1 MVALDS
7 WLSRHEW
14 GTHGSYADIREL
26 SRSSRVGVAAAVRA
40 TTLLNR
46 LLDLPGISMQ
56 AAALGSQ
63 QLTVDVRLRS
73 AKLGWPVRCAGT
85 RLALAT
91 TPPVPSF
98 WRGLDSALMW

>member
-1 MVALDS
+1 
-7 WLSRHEW
+7 
-14 GTHGSYADIREL
+14 
-26 SRSSRVGVAAAVRA
+26 
-40 TTLLNR
+40 
-46 LLDLPGISMQ
+46 MQ